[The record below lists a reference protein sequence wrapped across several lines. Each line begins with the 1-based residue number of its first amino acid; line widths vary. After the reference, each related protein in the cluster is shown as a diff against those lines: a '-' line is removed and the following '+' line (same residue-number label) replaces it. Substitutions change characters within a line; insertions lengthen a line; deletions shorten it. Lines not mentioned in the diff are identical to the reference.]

1 MKTTRILRVSNATAA
16 LVALAWALAAT
27 PSPAAT
33 ISWSG
38 AGGDELWSN
47 PANWT
52 GGAVPTPDDDVVIN
66 VPGGVTVRM
75 DAPNTS
81 VRSLQCQESFVI
93 EDGPFTVTS
102 GASVVNGSFRMV
114 GGWNGNQTLAVVGP
128 GTTFTVNGVVTNLVR
143 LQVSG
148 GAIIALPTARQIT
161 ASWAYPYFPS
171 MSVAGDGSAI
181 LCPNLTNLVVEPGI
195 PLWIDVQNGA
205 QIDLQALRSAEG
217 WIRCFVT
224 GSNSLV
230 NLSGLSGLWSGPGVY
245 PNNNEIAVGEG
256 GTVLIPNVTALNNVT
271 LSISG
276 AAVVPTAQ
284 LRSFT
289 GGTLSL
295 TSRTNGFESLTNFS
309 GLLGASDSRLDL
321 TNLTVLGTTDYY
333 AVVGASQGSIIDLS
347 RVTNA
352 LLPGYW
358 PHQHVKAE
366 SSSRIDLRRLR
377 NPDYPI
383 HVEVTDAGSVI
394 DLTGMEG
401 LWENGSLK
409 ASGGSVWISNVTAMR
424 GINLDLRNDA
434 VAPTEQLRSFT
445 EGSLSLTSRTN
456 GFAGLT
462 NFGGWLYAIDTRL
475 NLTNF
480 TELSAAN
487 SYLSFTANQ
496 GSFIDLSRL
505 SNVVMSSAGYYFTAS
520 ASAGSRIDLRR
531 LRVPEGRVDI
541 SASGTDSLVDISG
554 FSGLWRGGDVVA
566 GAPTLTVGSDA
577 TVVMPSVTALEG
589 IALDVRGSASVN
601 LAQLTSITAGSVVLV
616 SRTNDFP
623 ALMEF
628 TGALYACDSRL
639 DLTNFTTLYATNS
652 HLRFDAHQG
661 SVIDL
666 SNVTNAVIHPGYSL
680 FLYGNEGTIDLHKAR
695 IPEGSVAV
703 EARGA
708 TGVVDLSG
716 LSGLFTPGPNHSGSS
731 VTASQGGSVLIS
743 NVTAM
748 HGVHLSI
755 SDEAVV
761 PTAQLTSLTEGGLTV
776 YNRTNV
782 FSALTNLSGTAN
794 NYSVHA
800 FNAHS
805 AFPSLTQLHGTNHNL
820 FRADT
825 GSLIDLSQVTNSIVG
840 SGNYLYLYAFGG
852 RIDVPGVE
860 SIAGSHID
868 VRADGPGSVVDLR
881 GLTALYSDDN
891 TGLLI
896 ARNGGTILLNN
907 DVMLLAGVAIDFQD
921 DPGGVLPPFLAP
933 SQSLVLYGQPW
944 QSYRI
949 ESRDPSVAGSPW
961 RLYRRV
967 PLTSPLE
974 IVSSRPPQNLA
985 LRVQAFVADPPEVD
999 VRLTSPDTIEPVI
1012 FGVPGRTYRLETT
1025 TSLEQPIAW
1034 ENGPTRTMTNSFF
1047 ILPGVNTTNDARFF
1061 RARQL

>member
-1 MKTTRILRVSNATAA
+1 MKTTRIWHVSYATSA
-16 LVALAWALAAT
+16 LVALAWMLAT
-27 PSPAAT
+27 TLPAAT
-33 ISWSG
+33 ITWSG

-52 GGAVPTPDDDVVIN
+52 GGAVPTPEDDVVIN
-66 VPGGVTVRM
+66 MPGDVTVRM
-75 DAPNTS
+75 DAPNTI

-93 EDGPFTVTS
+93 EGGPFTVTS
-102 GASVVNGSFRMV
+102 GASVVNGAFRMD
-114 GGWNGNQTLAVVGP
+114 GGWYGNQTLAVAGP

-148 GAIIALPTARQIT
+148 GAIIALPTARQVT
-161 ASWAYPYFPS
+161 ASFAYPFPVWS
-171 MSVAGDGSAI
+171 AVGDGSAI
-181 LCPNLTNLVVEPGI
+181 LCTNLTNLVVEADV
-195 PLWIDVQNGA
+195 LRIDAQNGA
-205 QIDLQALRSAEG
+205 QIDLQALRSTEG
-217 WIRCFVT
+217 WVRCFAT

-230 NLSGLSGLWSGPGVY
+230 NLSGLSGLWSGSGRSGY
-245 PNNNEIAVGEG
+245 PDEIFASEQ
-256 GTVLIPNVTALNNVT
+256 GTVLIPNVTALNNVS
-271 LSISG
+271 LSVSG

-295 TSRTNGFESLTNFS
+295 TSRTNGFEGLTNFS
-309 GLLGASDSRLDL
+309 GLLGANDSRLDL

-333 AVVGASQGSIIDLS
+333 AVVGASQGSVIDLS

-358 PHQHVKAE
+358 PHRHVKAE
-366 SSSRIDLRRLR
+366 SGSRIDLRRLR

-383 HVEVTDAGSVI
+383 YVEVTDAGSVI

-401 LWENGSLK
+401 LWENGSLT
-409 ASGGSVWISNVTAMR
+409 ASGGSVWISNITAMH
-424 GINLDLRNDA
+424 GVNLEIHNDA
-434 VAPTEQLRSFT
+434 VVPTEQLRSFT
-445 EGSLSLTSRTN
+445 EGSISLYGRTN
-456 GFAGLT
+456 GFDGLT
-462 NFGGWLYAIDTRL
+462 TFSGSVYATDSRL
-475 NLTNF
+475 DLTNI
-480 TELSAAN
+480 TTIHTTNGYQINIQAH
-487 SYLSFTANQ
+487 Q
-496 GSFIDLSRL
+496 GGFIDLSRL
-505 SNVVMSSAGYYFTAS
+505 TNVMAVPGYGLQALAYS
-520 ASAGSRIDLRR
+520 GGQIDLRR
-531 LRVPEGRVDI
+531 LRLGDTPLLVGADGEGSWI
-541 SASGTDSLVDISG
+541 NL
-554 FSGLWRGGDVVA
+554 SGLNGVWRGGSLSASSD
-566 GAPTLTVGSDA
+566 TTVL
-577 TVVMPSVTALEG
+577 MPNVTGLEG
-589 IALDVRGSASVN
+589 VTLDVRGSASVH

-628 TGALYACDSRL
+628 TGALFANDSRL

-652 HLRFDAHQG
+652 HLRFDADQG

-680 FLYGNEGTIDLHKAR
+680 VLYGNAGTIDLHKAH

-703 EARGA
+703 EARWA
-708 TGVVDLSG
+708 AGVVDLSG

-731 VTASQGGSVLIS
+731 ITASQGGSVLIS
-743 NVTAM
+743 NVTVM
-748 HGVHLSI
+748 HRVHLSI

-782 FSALTNLSGTAN
+782 FSALTNLSGTVN
-794 NYSVHA
+794 TYSVHA
-800 FNAHS
+800 FNSHLS
-805 AFPSLTQLHGTNHNL
+805 FPSLTQLHGSNYNL

-825 GSLIDLSQVTNSIVG
+825 GSLIDLSKVTNSLVG
-840 SGNYLYLYAFGG
+840 AYYLYLYAFGG
-852 RIDVPGVE
+852 RIDLPGVE

-881 GLTALYSDDN
+881 GLTALYSDN
-891 TGLLI
+891 NSGLLI
-896 ARNGGTILLNN
+896 ASGGGTILLNN
-907 DVMLLAGVAIDFQD
+907 DAMLLAGVAIDFQD

-949 ESRDPSVAGSPW
+949 ESRDPSLAGSPW

-974 IVSSRPPQNLA
+974 IIGSRPPQDLA
-985 LRVQAFVADPPEVD
+985 LRVHAFVADPPEVD
-999 VRLTSPDTIEPVI
+999 VRLTAPDTIEPVI

-1025 TSLEQPIAW
+1025 TSLREPIGW
-1034 ENGPTRTMTNSFF
+1034 ENGPTWTMTNSFF
-1047 ILPGVNTTNDARFF
+1047 IVPSAATTNDARFH